1 MTGNDNL
8 NGGAGNDQLDGGAD
22 DDSLADFEGGSDVL
36 MGGEGNDSLNSQDWF
51 VTGGGADTLDGGAGD
66 DVLYRQAGGANVF
79 ASSLSGGEGN
89 DTLSLYLQ
97 GDGATAATAVMDGGA
112 GNDNL
117 IVNFASG
124 GGGQQLQISGGDGAD
139 EINIQSANLPT
150 VVDAGDGDDT
160 VHGVGAAANH
170 AVNAGQG
177 ADTVRLTLNSAASV
191 TLGTGADRIVIDSW
205 NGASA
210 VTVADFAA
218 AEDKLDITSLLTTLQ
233 GWDGSNPFGAG
244 FMRFAQDGDDALFE
258 VDLNGGGDGYV
269 TLARLQNFDLAATPI
284 TAANLIPAYPVDGSA
299 PVGQTIEGDENDNT
313 LIGTIA
319 GDILR
324 GFGGNDQLFA
334 GAGDDVLEGGRVTI
348 S

>member
-1 MTGNDNL
+1 
-8 NGGAGNDQLDGGAD
+8 
-22 DDSLADFEGGSDVL
+22 
-36 MGGEGNDSLNSQDWF
+36 MGGEGNDSLYSQDWF

-66 DVLYRQAGGANVF
+66 DFLYRQAGGADVF

-89 DTLSLYLQ
+89 DTLLLYLQ

-117 IVNFASG
+117 IVDFASG

-210 VTVADFAA
+210 VTVSDFAA

-233 GWDGSNPFGAG
+233 GWDGSNPFGARLHALRAG
-244 FMRFAQDGDDALFE
+244 RGRCPVRGRPRRRRRRLRHAGEAAELRSRGDADH
-258 VDLNGGGDGYV
+258 GGQSDPG
-269 TLARLQNFDLAATPI
+269 L
-284 TAANLIPAYPVDGSA
+284 S
-299 PVGQTIEGDENDNT
+299 
-313 LIGTIA
+313 
-319 GDILR
+319 
-324 GFGGNDQLFA
+324 
-334 GAGDDVLEGGRVTI
+334 GGRLGTGR
-348 S
+348 SDDRG